1 MALPLPVRQG
11 ILSSHAVLFFKR
23 KINLTY
29 IFKEKQLKNILIAL
43 FMIAVVA
50 ASASSQVKIA
60 FVDSEVIIA
69 QLPEAQDVKK
79 KLEELQKQYVDTITV
94 KENDIKAKADAFKAK
109 YEDAQKQIEAGKLN
123 ADQIKALEG
132 ELGMMQEE
140 VQALDQDLSIYKQ
153 NVQKNLYDVQLELF
167 KPVKE
172 KITKA
177 IENLAKEL
185 KYNMVLDKASD
196 ALIYGDKEIDI
207 TFKVLDKLK

>member
-1 MALPLPVRQG
+1 MLA
-11 ILSSHAVLFFKR
+11 F
-23 KINLTY
+23 
-29 IFKEKQLKNILIAL
+29 
-43 FMIAVVA
+43 VA

-79 KLEELQKQYVDTITV
+79 KLEDLQKLYIDTITA
-94 KENDIKAKADAFKAK
+94 KENDIKTKADVFKTK

-140 VQALDQDLSIYKQ
+140 VQALDQELSVYKQ
-153 NVQKNLYDVQLELF
+153 GIQKTLYDVQLELF

-172 KITKA
+172 KITKS
-177 IENLAKEL
+177 IETLAKEL
-185 KYNMVLDKASD
+185 KYNIVLDKASD

>member
-1 MALPLPVRQG
+1 M
-11 ILSSHAVLFFKR
+11 
-23 KINLTY
+23 
-29 IFKEKQLKNILIAL
+29 KNILIAL
-43 FMIAVVA
+43 FMLAFVA
-50 ASASSQVKIA
+50 ASASRQVKIA

-79 KLEELQKQYVDTITV
+79 KLEDLQKLYIDTITA
-94 KENDIKAKADAFKAK
+94 KENDIKTKADVFKTK

-140 VQALDQDLSIYKQ
+140 VQALDQELSVYKQ
-153 NVQKNLYDVQLELF
+153 GIQKTLYDVQLELF

-172 KITKA
+172 KITKS
-177 IENLAKEL
+177 IETLAKEL
-185 KYNMVLDKASD
+185 KYNIVLDKASD

>member
-11 ILSSHAVLFFKR
+11 ILKNYYFK
-23 KINLTY
+23 KEKSITY
-29 IFKEKQLKNILIAL
+29 IKEKQLKNILIAL
-43 FMIAVVA
+43 FLIAVVA

-60 FVDSEVIIA
+60 FVDSEVIIG

-79 KLEELQKQYVDTITV
+79 KLEDLQKVYIDTITM
-94 KENDIKAKADAFKAK
+94 KENEIKTKADAFKTK
-109 YEDAQKQIEAGKLN
+109 YEDAQKQIEAGKLT
-123 ADQIKALEG
+123 ADQIKKLES
-132 ELGMMQEE
+132 ELGLMQEE
-140 VQALDQDLSIYKQ
+140 VQSMDQELSLYKQ
-153 NVQKNLYDVQLELF
+153 NIQKQLYDTQIELF

>member
-1 MALPLPVRQG
+1 M
-11 ILSSHAVLFFKR
+11 
-23 KINLTY
+23 
-29 IFKEKQLKNILIAL
+29 KNILVAL

-69 QLPEAQDVKK
+69 QLPEAQQVKTQ
-79 KLEELQKQYVDTITV
+79 LEELQKQYVDTITTI
-94 KENDIKAKADAFKAK
+94 ENEIKTKADAFKSK
-109 YEDAQKQIEAGKLN
+109 YEAAQKQIEAGQLT
-123 ADQIKALEG
+123 ADQIKSLEG

-140 VQALDQDLSIYKQ
+140 VQGMDQNLSVYKQ
-153 NVQKNLYDVQLELF
+153 NIQKQLYDVQLELF

-185 KYNMVLDKASD
+185 KYNIVLDKASD
-196 ALIYGDKEIDI
+196 ALIYGDKDIDI